1 MTPLGVELPMLAAA
15 VFGVTAVG
23 FAAATLQYRQE
34 ATALRDGATLTDL
47 DPGEAV
53 EITVDEVPADEP
65 GTVDVPEPDLAGARF
80 GVVSELWAVWRDHKK
95 KRRLGKKGYV
105 RWQVVGETWEPA
117 RYIKPKKKAGG
128 LGEYELDGETYLFP
142 VEAMRPSPR
151 YGMQTVIHKRG
162 ISDPINLSD
171 PAEYAVPADVLKEY
185 LTKRVTSTA
194 PGLLDKLDVD
204 TSDAIKIAIA
214 VVIVAA
220 AAQQYL

>member
-1 MTPLGVELPMLAAA
+1 MTVFGIEVSWLAA
-15 VFGVTAVG
+15 VGLGVTAVG
-23 FAAATLQYRQE
+23 LAAATMQYRRDAMQ
-34 ATALRDGATLTDL
+34 LRDGATLADL
-47 DPGEAV
+47 EPGETV
-53 EITVDEVPADEP
+53 ECTVDEVPADEP
-65 GTVDVPEPDLAGARF
+65 GTVDVPEPDLARPRF
-80 GVVSELWAVWRDHKK
+80 GVASELWAVWRDHKK

-105 RWQVVGETWEPA
+105 RWQLVGETWEPA